1 MPTYSISEFK
11 AKASEIL
18 SNLKDGDEVIITRR
32 GKPCG
37 VLKAPP
43 PPKDPTKTI
52 ADLREAL
59 AGKLPDATWE
69 DFQEI
74 KKMWGRFPEATGQE
88 DSRGE

>member
-11 AKASEIL
+11 ARANEIL
-18 SNLKDGDEVIITRR
+18 RDLKDGDEVIITRR

-43 PPKDPTKTI
+43 PPKDPTRTI
-52 ADLREAL
+52 ADLRGAL

-74 KKMWGRFPEATGQE
+74 KKMWGRFPMPDEVGNG
-88 DSRGE
+88 RGE

>member
-11 AKASEIL
+11 ARANEIL
-18 SNLKDGDEVIITRR
+18 RDLKDGDEVIITRR

-43 PPKDPTKTI
+43 PPKTRPLSEFR
-52 ADLREAL
+52 AAL
-59 AGKLPDATWE
+59 ADKLPDATWE

-74 KKMWGRFPEATGQE
+74 KKMWGRFPESTGRE
-88 DSRGE
+88 DGCSE

>member
-11 AKASEIL
+11 ARASEIL
-18 SNLKDGDEVIITRR
+18 RDLKDGDEVIITRR

-43 PPKDPTKTI
+43 PPKTRPLSEFR
-52 ADLREAL
+52 ASL

-74 KKMWGRFPEATGQE
+74 KKMWGRFPTPDEVG
-88 DSRGE
+88 DGRGE